1 MLHLVLLAALAA
13 SPTTGDLVVS
23 ADAPFALFVDG
34 RQVNPGNLQQSWT
47 AANLAPGRHDVRVDV
62 WRSPFRG
69 ERLAQGFVDVP
80 PGAQVRVKAEP
91 NRLVVYE
98 TVNVLAPASS
108 VMVAVPGA
116 SLTMQ
121 VPGLSAEV
129 SVREE
134 ARYDDA
140 RYDDDRFEDRDDRRE
155 RRHHRRDRHHDHRPP
170 APQPMDSAQ
179 FGALLEAIDAEGFED
194 GKLGV
199 LRTAAPSAFFTVG
212 QVGQLVDQFA
222 FSSGKVAV
230 VETCKPRILDLQN
243 AFQLYSHF
251 TFDSD
256 KAKVRRILGR

>member
-13 SPTTGDLVVS
+13 SPTTGDLMVS

-34 RQVNPGNLQQSWT
+34 RQLNPGNLQQSWT
-47 AANLAPGRHDVRVDV
+47 ASNLAPGRHDVRVDV

-80 PGAQVRVKAEP
+80 AGAQVRVKAEP

-98 TVNVLAPASS
+98 TVNVLAPAPS
-108 VMVAVPGA
+108 VTVAVPGA
-116 SLTMQ
+116 ALTLQ
-121 VPGLSAEV
+121 VPGVSAEL

-134 ARYDDA
+134 ARYDDE
-140 RYDDDRFEDRDDRRE
+140 DRFEEREDRRE
-155 RRHHRRDRHHDHRPP
+155 HRHRDRHHDRRPLP
-170 APQPMDSAQ
+170 PQPMDPARFS
-179 FGALLEAIDAEGFED
+179 ALLEAIDAEGFED

-199 LRTAAPSAFFTVG
+199 LRTAAPGAFFTVG
-212 QVGQLVDQFA
+212 QVGELVDQFA
-222 FSSGKVAV
+222 FSSGKLAV
-230 VETCKPRILDLQN
+230 VETCKPRILDLAN

-251 TFDSD
+251 SFESD